1 MARPREFDPDIAM
14 DKAMALFWDVG
25 YEEASLSELLTAME
39 ITKGSFYKAFR
50 DKQSVYIAALDRY
63 NDEVISATVAYLGD
77 PAQGSGRE
85 RILGLFNKVAAVV
98 NADGDRLGCFL
109 CNALIDR
116 AAGGGAAEGRLQA
129 MTHRLEGGFR
139 RALLDDGFEDSSAR
153 ATARGVLSVYFGLRV
168 LGRAGLSAEMA
179 GDCIGQVERLL
190 ERE

>member
-1 MARPREFDPDIAM
+1 MARPREFDPDVAM
-14 DKAMALFWDVG
+14 DKAIALFWDVG

-63 NDEVISATVAYLGD
+63 NDEVISATVAFLGD

-85 RILGLFNKVAAVV
+85 RILGLFSRVAAVV
-98 NADGDRLGCFL
+98 HADGDRLGCFL
-109 CNALIDR
+109 CNALIDK
-116 AAGGGAAEGRLQA
+116 AAGGGAAEERLQA

-139 RALLDDGFEDSSAR
+139 RALLDDGFEDSLAR

-168 LGRAGLSAEMA
+168 LGRAGLSSEMA

-190 ERE
+190 ERD